1 MAVCSVTLRTSL
13 SSLRRKPREI
23 TSATS
28 WGGGARC
35 GAVPLQPW
43 AAGGPSARWARPL
56 RGRSAVCGVG
66 DGRAAG
72 GGAVS
77 ATCAAGAH
85 LPSFPPL
92 SFLKIDAV
100 EVTSA
105 HSKKKKKGEQIGK
118 DHLFVLLEAAPHGCR
133 RWPFSSWGCHPGGW
147 PGPCGALSAV
157 RHPRPLLCPPPR
169 RPSLRPPLLRPPS
182 LRSPR
187 HRLPAD
193 ECGAVVLASLQLAWG
208 AVARQRHRLAAAAA
222 APAAPPAAAAAAA
235 AAAATVAPGP
245 RVPQQPP
252 VSPGDPHTGSVGCLG
267 GAGRGGPAGGVS
279 GQPVRLQGAARPRAG
294 LGDPP

>member
-35 GAVPLQPW
+35 GAVPLQPC

-56 RGRSAVCGVG
+56 RGRAAVCGVG

-85 LPSFPPL
+85 LPSFPPV

-105 HSKKKKKGEQIGK
+105 HSKKKKGEQIGK

-133 RWPFSSWGCHPGGW
+133 RWPFSSWGCHLGGW
-147 PGPCGALSAV
+147 PGPCGALSA
-157 RHPRPLLCPPPR
+157 CPPSTAAPVPTPPAPQPASSPAEATL
-169 RPSLRPPLLRPPS
+169 PSLPS
-182 LRSPR
+182 
-187 HRLPAD
+187 
-193 ECGAVVLASLQLAWG
+193 
-208 AVARQRHRLAAAAA
+208 
-222 APAAPPAAAAAAA
+222 
-235 AAAATVAPGP
+235 
-245 RVPQQPP
+245 PQIT
-252 VSPGDPHTGSVGCLG
+252 S
-267 GAGRGGPAGGVS
+267 
-279 GQPVRLQGAARPRAG
+279 
-294 LGDPP
+294 